1 LNESE
6 SSNVSMLKQI
16 VAWLVVNSMRS
27 EQTQWSMLCL
37 QNVSNIYRKTAF
49 EVMML
54 ASEALAD
61 DRTNAMDCGLD
72 NASADPRF
80 QLSPR
85 EALAV
90 FEEDID
96 FSLEAA
102 VPDPVSF
109 ESKLRTMLDDHEPF
123 IVGSEG
129 HSVGARVLAE
139 VGLFSL
145 ASSGEENKLETEQE
159 REQEQE
165 QQKEVKA
172 KRDQQV
178 EIEKF
183 VDREYSRNEEKPT
196 PWPLN
201 ALLQP
206 PGPSGAG
213 EGADKSDHPFYP
225 LKKFT
230 LRHQE
235 PLELPDQT

>member
-1 LNESE
+1 
-6 SSNVSMLKQI
+6 
-16 VAWLVVNSMRS
+16 
-27 EQTQWSMLCL
+27 
-37 QNVSNIYRKTAF
+37 
-49 EVMML
+49 
-54 ASEALAD
+54 
-61 DRTNAMDCGLD
+61 MDCGLD